1 MQFYKKLTAAAVSSV
16 LALSSLFVSANAS
29 PYQYEREKYW
39 YNSDE
44 SSFRCTDFGADSE
57 SDIDYYGQTPANVF
71 VPGKISYDVTFNV
84 CGTDKTFTVM
94 IGVSGDTNMNGTLD
108 VGDAATIAKKIAE
121 GSEYSLPFNL
131 FLADFNHDG
140 KVLAGDAALIAKHI
154 ANESI
159 KTSTLKQQAK
169 TERAERILELV
180 NEERAKAGLNALTLN
195 TDLSKMSEAR
205 AREIAVLFSHDR
217 PDGSSWS
224 TALSEYNI
232 SYIAAAENIAA
243 GYATPEAVVQGWM
256 NSAGHR
262 ANILNPEYTEM
273 GLGYYSDSSV
283 YQYYWAQ
290 NFITTK

>member
-16 LALSSLFVSANAS
+16 LALSSLLVSASAS

-44 SSFRCTDFGADSE
+44 SSFRCTDFGAASE
-57 SDIDYYGQTPANVF
+57 SDIDYYGQTPANLF
-71 VPGKISYDVTFNV
+71 VPGEISYDVTFNV

-195 TDLSKMSEAR
+195 TELSKMSEAR
-205 AREIAVLFSHDR
+205 AREIAVLFSHTR

-224 TALSEYNI
+224 TALQEYNI

-273 GLGYYSDSSV
+273 GLGYYTDSSV

-290 NFITTK
+290 NFITSK